1 LQKLVCNDSG
11 QKTWRFLVTISTESR
26 RILKQLEEFNA
37 EEKRILD
44 LLGGGLSQD
53 FPNPQRVGCPDSA
66 LLKGIALHQVPLAEA
81 DPWLDHFSSCSPCF
95 QEFSQLRKQAL
106 DRRRSTQVWLAA
118 AAVLLFAAAGWLW
131 VRTGP
136 PVQRT
141 AMVVLDLRE
150 RSLARGENPAHT
162 KQLALEIP
170 RTAKHLI
177 MDLPIGS
184 KEGSY
189 DLALL
194 NEAGDEV
201 SRATGTATLKDQ
213 IVILRADID
222 IGDLSPGFYFLGV
235 RQPGLEWSRYPARVI

>member
-1 LQKLVCNDSG
+1 MFVP
-11 QKTWRFLVTISTESR
+11 ISTESR
-26 RILKQLEEFNA
+26 RVLKQQEEFNV

-44 LLGGGLSQD
+44 LLSRGLSQD

-66 LLKGIALHQVPLAEA
+66 ILKGIALHKVPLAEA
-81 DPWLDHFSSCSPCF
+81 DRWLDHFSPCSPCF
-95 QEFSQLRKQAL
+95 QEFTQFRKQAV
-106 DRRRSTQVWLAA
+106 DRRRTQVWLAA
-118 AAVLLFAAAGWLW
+118 AAVLIFAVAGWLW
-131 VRTGP
+131 VHTRPSLQTSA
-136 PVQRT
+136 T
-141 AMVVLDLRE
+141 IVLDLRE
-150 RSLARGENPAHT
+150 RSVSRGENSAEN

-170 RTAKHLI
+170 RTAKHLV

-201 SRATGTATLKDQ
+201 LRATGTATLENQ

-222 IGDLSPGFYFLGV
+222 IRNVSAGFYFLGL
-235 RQPGLEWSRYPARVI
+235 RQLGLEWSRYPTRVI